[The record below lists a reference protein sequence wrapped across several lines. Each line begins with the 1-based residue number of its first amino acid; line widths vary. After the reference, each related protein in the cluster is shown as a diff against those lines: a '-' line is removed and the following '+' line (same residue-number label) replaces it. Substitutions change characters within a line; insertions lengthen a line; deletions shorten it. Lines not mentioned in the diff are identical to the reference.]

1 LFEVDRRAASQAGAR
16 GRLEPTSDGTIP
28 EAPARRR
35 RVVARRRPH
44 LRLVPPTPPPGVLGP
59 ELVAVLG
66 HELRAPLAA
75 LRVTVEVLG
84 GEPELASAVDH
95 VRRLERSVGW
105 LEGLVENL
113 TLWAQ
118 MESGD
123 LALATHPTHL
133 RAVVEDAAALVS
145 PVLERKHQRV
155 RVICTDVAPV
165 VMADAR
171 RLGRVVINLLMNAGA
186 YSPDG
191 QDVEAHVGCRAGWA
205 EIRVVDRGP
214 GVPPRERERIWERY
228 ARGRAAKEGNTP
240 GMGLGL
246 HLVREIV
253 RLHGGMVG
261 VEAAPGGGAAF
272 WVRLPLARCDSL

>member
-1 LFEVDRRAASQAGAR
+1 
-16 GRLEPTSDGTIP
+16 
-28 EAPARRR
+28 
-35 RVVARRRPH
+35 VVERPREH
-44 LRLVPPTPPPGVLGP
+44 LRLVPPAAPQGVLGP

-84 GEPELASAVDH
+84 GEPELGAAGDH

-118 MESGD
+118 MENGD
-123 LALATHPTHL
+123 LALETKPTQL
-133 RAVVEDAAALVS
+133 RTVVEEAAALVS
-145 PVLERKHQRV
+145 PVLERRQQRV

-165 VMADAR
+165 VAADAR
-171 RLGRVVINLLMNAGA
+171 RLGRVVINLLMNASA
-186 YSPDG
+186 YSPEG
-191 QDVEAHVGCRAGWA
+191 QDIEAHVGTKAGWA
-205 EIRVVDRGP
+205 EIRIVDRGP
-214 GVPPRERERIWERY
+214 GVPPSERERIWERY
-228 ARGRAAKEGNTP
+228 TRGRAAKKGNTP

-253 RLHGGMVG
+253 HLHGGTVG
-261 VEAAPGGGAAF
+261 IDTVRGGGAAF
-272 WVRLPLARCDSL
+272 WVRLPLDRNRAD